1 MENSRIGRSA
11 RLLKTLGLL
20 VLAAGMVPGPN
31 VAAKGNPP
39 VGGQQPGTRSPVYWN
54 WDAATPVGHSKLVR
68 TDAGV
73 SFTYSTSSLPVGQ
86 VVTVWIVVFNN
97 PENCATSP
105 CIAPADVFNPDV
117 NADFLYGGGHV
128 IGGSGAGNFGGHL
141 RADDPSGSGLAELG
155 FPAVGLL
162 NPLTAEIHLALHSH
176 GPAGSG
182 QVLKAQLSSFLG
194 GCQTFLGPDGI
205 ADGPEDMPVSAGEC
219 STFQYSVHQ

>member
-1 MENSRIGRSA
+1 MENSRIGRSP

-31 VAAKGNPP
+31 VAARGNAP

-97 PENCATSP
+97 PEHCATSP
-105 CIAPADVFNPDV
+105 CSAPADVFNPDV

-205 ADGPEDMPVSAGEC
+205 ADGPEDMPVSVGEC